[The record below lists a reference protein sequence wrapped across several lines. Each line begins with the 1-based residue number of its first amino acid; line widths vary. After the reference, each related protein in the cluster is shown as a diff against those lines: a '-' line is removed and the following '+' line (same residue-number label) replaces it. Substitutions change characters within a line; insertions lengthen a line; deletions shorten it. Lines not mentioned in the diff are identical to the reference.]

1 MAVSDWSNW
10 QLGPIHTIDESG
22 EKLTILATGK
32 NQNITVVVP
41 VESNEEYNF
50 SMLVDGGGTIVIR
63 ELINSTDSD
72 ALGTPVLEVVSPIVN
87 GHEIQETLKI
97 TDGKFVRV
105 TISSGER
112 GAGTYSFTNPSLVK
126 KEVEEP
132 EIPEEPV
139 TVDLLPNLSSSLW
152 NKHANF
158 KLSGDDAGTLISI
171 GNWEITSIIVDAKP
185 NKEYIVKVKNPNNG
199 VLFIKEIDN
208 SGNENDDT
216 SVYETAANIDK
227 TFRTTST
234 VSKLH
239 VAITNAD
246 KGKGNFYFENPSL
259 LTVRTDDTEPDPPTD
274 PDLNVIKPFSEDINY
289 LRGINMGNG
298 LEAPNDEGEWGLVL
312 EDKYF
317 TEIKNAGFNL
327 VRIPIRWS
335 AHSSNI
341 APYTINEDFINR
353 VDHVVDKALS
363 LGLKVIINIHHF
375 DEIMDNP
382 TGYKDKYLSLW
393 SQIANRYQSKPSD
406 LMFELLNEPKNGAI
420 VNYWNQYIV
429 EGISTIRSTNPT
441 RKIVFGS
448 AYWHD
453 IDYLDTLQVPANDR
467 NLIATFHY
475 YDPYAFT
482 HQGAPFMEG
491 MDQYVGTKWQRTE
504 SEKNEVINALDKVVV
519 WANNNNIHVLMGEFG
534 SIDKAD
540 MTSRALY
547 TDFLAREAEKR
558 NISWAYWE
566 FGTTFGA
573 YDQTNQQWR
582 SELIQALIPEYQPDQ
597 QPVDILPNLNTWLK
611 HPTVTF
617 NSAEQAT
624 VSPTGQPWQ
633 HAWISVNVEPN
644 IEYTFSV
651 ENPNSGLAYAHEVDA
666 NGNEINLVFYEQTT
680 NVTKT
685 FTTRSNTRSLLIR
698 LSSGE
703 KTNGTYVFKNPTLVK
718 GNILPQPVDI
728 LPNLNTW
735 LKHPTVTF
743 NSAEQATVSP
753 TGQPWQ
759 HAWISVNVEPNTE
772 YTFAVENP
780 NSGLAYAHEVD
791 VNGNE
796 INLVFYEQTASVT
809 KTFTTRSNTRSLL
822 IRLSSGEKT
831 NGSYIFRNPTL
842 VMGDTLPDPNPPS
855 GVQLLRVL
863 SNGRYLMTNDDGK
876 PFFWMS
882 DTAWTLAQEVSQSDV
897 DIYLQNRKDKGFTV
911 IMMNALPFGRFIP
924 NEFGEHP
931 LTNTSNVT
939 AFNEVYWRRID
950 YIINRAESMGMYVY
964 LLPAWGSDGI
974 NGGNQNGAL
983 LSPSTVGLAT
993 AENNA
998 YNYGVKLGQRY
1009 AVKKNIIWALGGDTE
1024 PTRNVDARNVYRRL
1038 ASGLDAGDGNSD
1050 FLTTYHHAY
1059 GSSSNWFHSEGWLD
1073 FNNIQSSHMIDT
1085 PNYNL
1090 ISQDYAKS
1098 PVKPTIDIEPR
1109 YEDIPS
1115 HFWENNGTGPRIRDF
1130 DVRQAVYWQLFAGA
1144 MGVSYGHNSV
1154 WQFWDG
1160 EGRDA
1165 TMPDIYWKPALD
1177 RPGAYS
1183 MSHLKSLITNTAR
1196 DFSKM
1201 TPDQSY
1207 ITSANPNDPSY
1218 KVASVASNRM
1228 FAYVYM
1234 PYGGNVTVN
1243 LAKLS
1248 GSNAKAQWFNPR
1260 TGQYI
1265 SIGNVTISGT
1275 RNFSVPANGNYG
1287 AGQTARGNDFV
1298 LVVEVI

>member
-1 MAVSDWSNW
+1 M
-10 QLGPIHTIDESG
+10 
-22 EKLTILATGK
+22 
-32 NQNITVVVP
+32 
-41 VESNEEYNF
+41 
-50 SMLVDGGGTIVIR
+50 
-63 ELINSTDSD
+63 
-72 ALGTPVLEVVSPIVN
+72 
-87 GHEIQETLKI
+87 
-97 TDGKFVRV
+97 
-105 TISSGER
+105 
-112 GAGTYSFTNPSLVK
+112 
-126 KEVEEP
+126 
-132 EIPEEPV
+132 
-139 TVDLLPNLSSSLW
+139 
-152 NKHANF
+152 
-158 KLSGDDAGTLISI
+158 
-171 GNWEITSIIVDAKP
+171 
-185 NKEYIVKVKNPNNG
+185 
-199 VLFIKEIDN
+199 
-208 SGNENDDT
+208 
-216 SVYETAANIDK
+216 
-227 TFRTTST
+227 
-234 VSKLH
+234 
-239 VAITNAD
+239 
-246 KGKGNFYFENPSL
+246 
-259 LTVRTDDTEPDPPTD
+259 
-274 PDLNVIKPFSEDINY
+274 
-289 LRGINMGNG
+289 
-298 LEAPNDEGEWGLVL
+298 
-312 EDKYF
+312 
-317 TEIKNAGFNL
+317 
-327 VRIPIRWS
+327 
-335 AHSSNI
+335 
-341 APYTINEDFINR
+341 
-353 VDHVVDKALS
+353 
-363 LGLKVIINIHHF
+363 
-375 DEIMDNP
+375 
-382 TGYKDKYLSLW
+382 
-393 SQIANRYQSKPSD
+393 
-406 LMFELLNEPKNGAI
+406 
-420 VNYWNQYIV
+420 
-429 EGISTIRSTNPT
+429 
-441 RKIVFGS
+441 
-448 AYWHD
+448 
-453 IDYLDTLQVPANDR
+453 
-467 NLIATFHY
+467 
-475 YDPYAFT
+475 
-482 HQGAPFMEG
+482 
-491 MDQYVGTKWQRTE
+491 
-504 SEKNEVINALDKVVV
+504 
-519 WANNNNIHVLMGEFG
+519 
-534 SIDKAD
+534 
-540 MTSRALY
+540 
-547 TDFLAREAEKR
+547 
-558 NISWAYWE
+558 
-566 FGTTFGA
+566 
-573 YDQTNQQWR
+573 
-582 SELIQALIPEYQPDQ
+582 IPEYQPDQ

-842 VMGDTLPDPNPPS
+842 VMGDTLPDPDPPS

-1243 LAKLS
+1243 LAKLF
-1248 GSNAKAQWFNPR
+1248 GTNAKAQWFNTR
-1260 TGQYI
+1260 TGQYT
-1265 SIGNVTISGT
+1265 SIGNVAISGT
-1275 RNFSVPANGNYG
+1275 RNFSVPANGSYG

-1298 LVVEVI
+1298 LVVEVNYSLKIR